1 METKTDETQ
10 EIVIFNVTMSKKQ
23 LQLLRI
29 FFTITAVAGVILF
42 YVKHS

>member
-1 METKTDETQ
+1 METRKDENQ
-10 EIVIFNVTMSKKQ
+10 EIVIFNVTMTKKK

-29 FFTITAVAGVILF
+29 FFTITAIAGVIVF